1 MQYTISGRIREHE
14 SNLGISGL
22 IVRSY
27 DRGRRYDKSLK
38 TTITD
43 SDGSFKMVY
52 QKDAAPDLFEA
63 RPEIFLRIFMPP
75 FRFLMDTKEKM
86 KWGAKDEEHI
96 ELEIPRE
103 QLGQLSPSG
112 PDGIVEAGVNLSQS
126 DLKIEKV
133 DMLDIPRLPEWDNG
147 GLIGAPSLPEKIQY
161 IVLPLG
167 AKVLK
172 VEVQPGRSIRLP
184 AEVNPLPVRAPKQEL
199 GDRIDPTPIFPGSDS
214 LMQVYPSYLKQT
226 KPYPEDMVVRLSIGQ
241 KESVQILRMLVRP
254 VQFDP
259 VKRNFIFHPNLRYTV
274 HYDSQETR
282 TAEKAFTADR
292 TFRQRRLQRIQ
303 SVLDW
308 DHVFMA
314 KDVGSGVKEVV
325 DAPSI
330 PYLIITDN
338 STWPEKRTDGN
349 GAPEKDDPRKKALN
363 VNGPGP
369 VEHFERLAEWKTSR
383 GMRTR
388 VVTVESILAGDY
400 GDFAHANSA
409 NPARDLQEVIRNFIK
424 WAHNNWGL
432 EYLLLGGSLEI
443 VPMRKLLGYAT
454 CKGKYPGW
462 DFCDYGNIDTN
473 QYEVS
478 MTNPPPRGRVLVGRR
493 YPKKARLCHE
503 CYFTPNSLTSLCSSR
518 GKVIKFKKNKKEIGD
533 GELGWYFTKKDYSP
547 LYEENNEDL
556 KRTPE
561 LYNSDKDYPETR
573 KGKPVCN
580 LIVEGP
586 ESDIDDDFYWVDP
599 PQFEERRLIPSDL
612 YYACMD
618 SEPSDKHDFDL
629 CDNGYYG
636 QYRWVDDE
644 TGEHGEETP
653 IDSSDP
659 SIPDIWVGR
668 APVRTGED
676 ARSFVDKV
684 LTYERLQTP
693 VGDKGG
699 TEVVDPA
706 YLRRVVMAVDLEEED
721 TNNLWQDPDRIRDTP
736 DSGKF
741 IYSSQ
746 YDYVL
751 VHLQLELFQAL
762 RDWWKK
768 SNFYVVARFFEA
780 DSHFG
785 TDISCIYDDKST
797 VSNPGYLSWHF
808 VRKTRDGY
816 FYSSEPTNYV
826 KLTGSALKV
835 APKRIIWFYGYPR
848 GDTWTKQ
855 AEDMRNYLLG
865 LFGSFD
871 DYHRYYSDY
880 KEVETENLT
889 PAQPLKVENIRAAL
903 DRGCHLAILQGHGSA
918 NGCAGV
924 WCNGGHGARDDFNN
938 HNEYFIAVAYSSCD
952 TAQPDAFIND
962 DHTPE
967 KRNQSLGEKLV
978 LHPGGGAVAYIG
990 NTRTGF
996 GNDARHRAFW
1006 RSLYR
1011 NGRLGPAAGDQSWPD
1026 RDLWS
1031 VYERILYGDPEMRV
1045 WTKVPEKYQVVRPDY
1060 LERPYE
1066 EPFEVCVLNKDSPM
1080 ALQRVT
1086 LMGGWTNSSQEPVIL
1101 ESRLTNDQ
1109 GVASFK
1115 PSIPEDLKEITLT
1128 VVPSE
1133 FGRGKGNFVPYV
1145 ARIPVIS
1152 FQISWRRCTKCHG
1165 LFSNIIPDS
1174 NHCPMDDGP
1183 HEEASGER
1191 YVLIYN
1197 SPDAPGQQGWR
1208 RCTKCFSLFFAGDK
1222 EKAGICRDGKEH
1234 VGGEPLKY
1242 AIGMD
1247 PTITGDTVPW
1257 RWCDKCQVLHRPSGS
1272 TTGPCYKNGETHN
1285 ASGGNYFLRKSRR

>member
-1 MQYTISGRIREHE
+1 MQYTISGRIRELE
-14 SNLGISGL
+14 SHLGISGL

-63 RPEIFLRIFMPP
+63 RPEIFLRIFTPP

-86 KWGAKDEEHI
+86 QWGAKDEEHI

-103 QLGQLSPSG
+103 KLGQLSPSG
-112 PDGIVEAGVNLSQS
+112 PDGIVEAGVNLLQS
-126 DLKIEKV
+126 DLKMEKV
-133 DMLDIPRLPEWDNG
+133 DMLDIPRLPGWDNG

-184 AEVNPLPVRAPKQEL
+184 AEVNPLPVRAPKQDW
-199 GDRIDPTPIFPGSDS
+199 GDRIDPEPIFPGSVS

-226 KPYPEDMVVRLSIGQ
+226 KPYPADMVVRLSIRQ

-274 HYDSQETR
+274 HYDLQEAR
-282 TAEKAFTADR
+282 PAEKALAADR

-303 SVLDW
+303 SVLDR

-325 DAPSI
+325 DLPSI
-330 PYLIITDN
+330 PYVIITDN
-338 STWPEKRTDGN
+338 STWPEKGTDGN
-349 GAPEKDDPRKKALN
+349 GAPEKNDPRKKALN

-462 DFCDYGNIDTN
+462 DFCDYGEDI
-473 QYEVS
+473 EAS
-478 MTNPPPRGRVLVGRR
+478 RTNPPPRGRVLVGN
-493 YPKKARLCHE
+493 PKKARLCHE
-503 CYFTPNSLTSLCSSR
+503 CRFFTVNSLTKLCSSR
-518 GKVIKFKKNKKEIGD
+518 GKVIKFKENRREIGN
-533 GELGWYFTKKDYSP
+533 GELGWYFTKRDYRP
-547 LYEENNEDL
+547 LYEDNNQDL
-556 KRTPE
+556 KGEPE
-561 LYNSDKDYPETR
+561 PYNSEKGYSETPKDT
-573 KGKPVCN
+573 PVCN

-586 ESDIDDDFYWVDP
+586 ESDINDDFYWILEKD
-599 PQFEERRLIPSDL
+599 RLIPSDL

-629 CDNGYYG
+629 FDNGYYG

-653 IDSSDP
+653 VDSSDP

-676 ARSFVDKV
+676 ARSFVDRV

-693 VGDKGG
+693 VGDNEVP
-699 TEVVDPA
+699 EVVDPT
-706 YLRRVVMAVDLEEED
+706 YLKRVIMAVDLEED
-721 TNNLWQDPDRIRDTP
+721 TTNNLWQDPDRIRETP

-741 IYSSQ
+741 IYSVQ
-746 YDYVL
+746 DDFVL
-751 VHLQLELFQAL
+751 IHLQEKLFQVL
-762 RDWWKK
+762 RDLWKE
-768 SNFYVVARFFEA
+768 SNFHVVARFFEA
-780 DSHFG
+780 DREFG
-785 TDISCIYDDKST
+785 TDISCIYDDGSSVPIT
-797 VSNPGYLSWHF
+797 GFLSWRF
-808 VRKTRDGY
+808 VERRVGMGRKYYWG
-816 FYSSEPTNYV
+816 SSSTPTEYV

-848 GDTWTKQ
+848 GDTWTRQ
-855 AEDMRNYLLG
+855 AEGMRNCLSG
-865 LFGSFD
+865 LFGEFD
-871 DYHRYYSDY
+871 DYQRYYSDY
-880 KEVETENLT
+880 KEVWGTASLP

-903 DRGCHLAILQGHGSA
+903 DRGCHLAILQSHGNPSR
-918 NGCAGV
+918 CAMV
-924 WCNGGHGARDDFNN
+924 WCDEGHGARDDFKN
-938 HNEYFIAVAYSSCD
+938 HNEYFIAVAYSSCH
-952 TAQPDAFIND
+952 TAEPDAYIND
-962 DHTPE
+962 VHTPE
-967 KRNQSLGEKLV
+967 NRNQSLGEKLV

-990 NTRTGF
+990 NTRMGF
-996 GNDARHRAFW
+996 GNDARHKAFW

-1045 WTKVPEKYQVVRPDY
+1045 WTKVPKKYQVVRPDY
-1060 LERPYE
+1060 LELPYDG
-1066 EPFEVCVLNKDSPM
+1066 PFEVCVLNKDSPM

-1086 LMGGWTNSSQEPVIL
+1086 LMGGWTNSSQEPVVL
-1101 ESRLTNDQ
+1101 ESRLTDGQ
-1109 GVASFK
+1109 GMASFK
-1115 PSIPEDLKEITLT
+1115 PSIPQDLTEITLT
-1128 VVPSE
+1128 VVSSE
-1133 FGRGKGNFVPYV
+1133 FGTGKGNFVPYV
-1145 ARIPVIS
+1145 AKVPVIKL
-1152 FQISWRRCTKCHG
+1152 QQSWRRCTKCHG
-1165 LFSNIIPDS
+1165 LFSNTNPRY
-1174 NHCPMDDGP
+1174 NHCPVDDGP

-1191 YVLIYN
+1191 YVLVYD

-1208 RCTKCFSLFFAGDK
+1208 RCTKCRSLFFAGDK
-1222 EKAGICRDGKEH
+1222 EKAGKCRDGNEH
-1234 VGGEPLKY
+1234 IGEHLKY

-1247 PTITGDTVPW
+1247 PSITDDPIPW

-1272 TTGPCYKNGETHN
+1272 TTGPCYKKGERHN
-1285 ASGGNYFLRKSRR
+1285 ASGSSYFLRKA